1 MHVQVNDGDYIV
13 QRDPGANAS
22 ATDPTFE
29 RERRP
34 KFVVFRHGSSNPTA
48 RFTNRIRAE
57 DFAREKAAQTGKVGL
72 FLKEEGG
79 VELL

>member
-13 QRDPGANAS
+13 QRDTGVS
-22 ATDPTFE
+22 AADPPAE
-29 RERRP
+29 HQGRP
-34 KFVVFRHGSSNPTA
+34 KFVVFRHGSSNPIA

-57 DFAREKAAQTGKVGL
+57 DFAREKAAQTGMVGL
-72 FLKEEGG
+72 YLKGEGG